1 MSRSMSALREKQS
14 WFFLLGF
21 GPLRSRCRATS
32 LPVAGPASKLGSG
45 EVVAVARSRFGLMEA
60 MMSHAP
66 PMYAQQVPTTGLVA
80 WVFIAVVL
88 FVLPTVLALLVGNL
102 M

>member
-1 MSRSMSALREKQS
+1 M
-14 WFFLLGF
+14 
-21 GPLRSRCRATS
+21 PL
-32 LPVAGPASKLGSG
+32 
-45 EVVAVARSRFGLMEA
+45 
-60 MMSHAP
+60 

>member
-1 MSRSMSALREKQS
+1 
-14 WFFLLGF
+14 
-21 GPLRSRCRATS
+21 
-32 LPVAGPASKLGSG
+32 
-45 EVVAVARSRFGLMEA
+45 
-60 MMSHAP
+60 MSHAP